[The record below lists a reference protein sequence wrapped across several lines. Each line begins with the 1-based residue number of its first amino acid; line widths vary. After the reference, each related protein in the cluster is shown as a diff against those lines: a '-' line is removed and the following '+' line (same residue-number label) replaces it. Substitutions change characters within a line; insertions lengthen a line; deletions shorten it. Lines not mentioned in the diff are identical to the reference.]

1 LTASFDIVA
10 AASPAGAQVDK
21 RMLSPLALAYL
32 GDTVYDMYVR
42 AFVVMQAAHTPNE
55 LHRLAARYASAV
67 GQAAAFRRVEPLLSE
82 EELGWFR
89 RGRNAHSGTVPKSA
103 SVADYHTATGLET
116 LLGQLWITG
125 QDERL
130 TALMKRILEED

>member
-1 LTASFDIVA
+1 MTTSFDTVA

-42 AFVVMQAAHTPNE
+42 AFLVMQAAHTPNE
-55 LHRLAARYASAV
+55 LHRLAARFVSAV
-67 GQAAAFRRVEPLLSE
+67 GQAAAFRRVEPMLTE
-82 EELGWFR
+82 QELGVFK

-103 SVADYHTATGLET
+103 TVADYHTATGLEA
-116 LLGQLWITG
+116 LLGQLWIDG

-130 TALMKRILEED
+130 TALMRRILEEE

>member
-1 LTASFDIVA
+1 MTASFDIVA
-10 AASPAGAQVDK
+10 AAAPAGERVDK

-42 AFVVMQAAHTPNE
+42 AFLVMQEAHTPNE
-55 LHRLAARYASAV
+55 LHRLAARYVSAV
-67 GQAAAFRRVEPLLSE
+67 GQAAAFQRVEPMLSE
-82 EELGWFR
+82 EERSVFK

-103 SVADYHTATGLET
+103 SVADYHTATGLEA
-116 LLGQLWITG
+116 LLGHLWIYG

-130 TALMKRILEED
+130 TALMQCILEEV